1 MTNVSGVVAKV
12 FLAQAGLCALVLM
25 VMSLVD
31 WYIWQSQALGI
42 GFEYRTFVVYSAMYL
57 VPPAVLLLVA
67 GLIMYAIS
75 RHALANPGAR
85 PLLPD
90 RRITTPA
97 PVGQFQ
103 AIA

>member
-12 FLAQAGLCALVLM
+12 FLAQAGLCALLLM

-42 GFEYRTFVVYSAMYL
+42 GFQYATFVTYSAMYL
-57 VPPAVLLLVA
+57 VPPALLLLVA
-67 GLIMYAIS
+67 GLIMQAIS
-75 RHALANPGAR
+75 RHAVAKPAAR
-85 PLLPD
+85 PPLPD
-90 RRITTPA
+90 RRINTPA
-97 PVGQFQ
+97 TVGQYQ